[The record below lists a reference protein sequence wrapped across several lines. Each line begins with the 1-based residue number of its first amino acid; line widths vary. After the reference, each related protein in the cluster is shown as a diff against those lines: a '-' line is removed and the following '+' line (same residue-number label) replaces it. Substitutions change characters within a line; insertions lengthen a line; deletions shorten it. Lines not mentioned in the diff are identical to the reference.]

1 MIAIMINRT
10 LENSSV
16 LLDYMKSCMPY
27 WLLEIKEK
35 IELLISI
42 TFNFIGFMLKN
53 LGTQLNNL
61 FNFMQI

>member
-10 LENSSV
+10 LENNFF
-16 LLDYMKSCMPY
+16 LDYKKSCVPHS
-27 WLLEIKEK
+27 LLEIKEK

-53 LGTQLNNL
+53 LGT
-61 FNFMQI
+61 